1 VGLVELHPVATLA
14 HLQVGLVEPLRQSR
28 SLLPQSEFLMV
39 VVVDM

>member
-1 VGLVELHPVATLA
+1 
-14 HLQVGLVEPLRQSR
+14 VEPLRQSR